1 MQSEEEGANMSKKV
15 ALVLGCGGMDGS
27 YLCEILVGKGYEVH
41 GVYRRTSY
49 NNLSRLGSTLRNIH
63 LHKGDLSDGPSIERI
78 IRQVLPDEIYNEA
91 DQDHVGYSKET
102 PQVSL
107 DITTGAVFRL
117 LETILAV
124 RRTNIVCLP
133 YNPKIF
139 QPVSATMFGN
149 SVPPQNERTPFT
161 PASPYACA
169 KLAAY
174 YLCQHYRREHG
185 MFVSCGIM
193 FNHESPR
200 RGPDYLLQRI
210 VRQAKLISQGKEDK
224 IQLYNTEMEVD
235 IGYAPDYMD
244 AAWRI
249 LQLDKPTDLVVGTGY
264 PAAIYEFARWALEC
278 VGISGKSSKYIEHCG
293 DSKFRNEPT
302 LVGNWAKLQELT
314 GWRPTHYRKG
324 LVKILVD
331 NIKEDM

>member
-1 MQSEEEGANMSKKV
+1 MKTNKK

-27 YLCEILVGKGYEVH
+27 YLCEILVQKQYEVH

-49 NNLSRLGSTLRNIH
+49 NNLSRLGGTIRNIT
-63 LHKGDLSDGPSIERI
+63 LHRGDLSDGGSIERI
-78 IRQVLPDEIYNEA
+78 IRDVLPDEIYNEA

-102 PQVSL
+102 PQVSI
-107 DITTGAVFRL
+107 DITTAAVSRL
-117 LETILAV
+117 LETVLAV
-124 RRTNIVCLP
+124 YKTSFNKV
-133 YNPKIF
+133 KIF
-139 QPVSATMFGN
+139 QPVSATMFGD
-149 SVPPQNERTPFT
+149 SVPPQNERTPFA

-185 MFVSCGIM
+185 IHVSCGIM

-210 VRQAKLISQGKEDK
+210 VRQAKKIANGKEDK
-224 IQLYNTEMEVD
+224 IYLSNLDMQVD

-249 LQLDKPTDLVVGTGY
+249 LQLDKPTDLVVGTAY
-264 PAAIYEFARWALEC
+264 TASIKQFAIWALEC
-278 VGISGKSSKYIEHCG
+278 VGIRGNFNNYITDCG
-293 DSKFRNEPT
+293 GNKFKNEPT
-302 LVGNWAKLQELT
+302 LYADITEINRLT
-314 GWRPTHYRKG
+314 GWNPTHYRKG

-331 NIKEDM
+331 NIKEDT